1 METRNFI
8 VTGAA
13 SGIGRECARILLAG
27 DARIAAL
34 DIQEAALAAA
44 FADNDR
50 VATIKLDLADPKSC
64 SAAVE
69 QALRYLDRV
78 DALLHFAA
86 AWTGT
91 GWEQSDVAE
100 WNRILAIN
108 LTGTFLLAQAVAK
121 PMVAAKAG
129 AIVLT
134 ASDSA
139 KIGGIAGGP
148 AYCASK
154 GGVIALTRSLARSLG
169 PHGIRVNAINP
180 GAVDTPMT
188 STWSQEIKRATAE
201 RTPLGRIARPDDI
214 ADVACFL
221 ASDAARFI
229 TGEVVEVNGGFYFD

>member
-1 METRNFI
+1 MEPRNFI

-13 SGIGRECARILLAG
+13 SGIGRECARILLERNG
-27 DARIAAL
+27 RIAAL

-44 FADNDR
+44 FGGNDR
-50 VATIKLDLADPKSC
+50 VAPIKLDLADPKSC
-64 SAAVE
+64 GAAVQ
-69 QALRYLDRV
+69 QAVSYLGTV

-100 WNRILAIN
+100 WTRILAVN

-121 PMVAAKAG
+121 PMVAARSG

-154 GGVIALTRSLARSLG
+154 GGVIALTRSLARALG
-169 PHGIRVNAINP
+169 PHGVRVNAINP

-188 STWSQEIKRATAE
+188 STWSQEIKRVTAE

>member
-1 METRNFI
+1 MEPRTFI

-13 SGIGRECARILLAG
+13 SGIGRECARLLLARQ
-27 DARIAAL
+27 ARIAVL
-34 DIQEAALAAA
+34 DIREQDVAAA
-44 FADNDR
+44 FAGEDAVPIR
-50 VATIKLDLADPKSC
+50 LDLADPGSC
-64 SAAVE
+64 QAAVS
-69 QALRYLDRV
+69 QAIDHLGSV

-91 GWEQSDVAE
+91 GWRDSDAAE
-100 WNRILAIN
+100 WARILAIN
-108 LTGTFLLAQAVAK
+108 LTGTFLIAQAVATH
-121 PMVAAKAG
+121 MVAAGSG

-154 GGVIALTRSLARSLG
+154 GGVIGLTRSLARALG
-169 PHGIRVNAINP
+169 PHGVRVNAINP

-188 STWSQEIKRATAE
+188 ATWSAEIKRATVE

>member
-1 METRNFI
+1 MEPRNFI

-13 SGIGRECARILLAG
+13 SGIGRECARILLAR
-27 DARIAAL
+27 DVRIAAL
-34 DIQEAALAAA
+34 DIKENALAAA
-44 FADNDR
+44 FGGDRR
-50 VATIKLDLADPKSC
+50 VASIKLDLVDPKSC
-64 SAAVE
+64 EAAVQ
-69 QALRYLDRV
+69 QAVGHLGKV

-91 GWEQSDVAE
+91 GWEQSDAAE
-100 WNRILAIN
+100 WSRILAIN
-108 LTGTFLLAQAVAK
+108 LTGTFLLTQAVARH
-121 PMVAAKAG
+121 MVAAKAG

-139 KIGGIAGGP
+139 KVGGIAGGP

-154 GGVIALTRSLARSLG
+154 GGVIALTHSLARTLG
-169 PHGIRVNAINP
+169 PHGVRVNAINP

-188 STWSQEIKRATAE
+188 STWSDEIKRVTAE